1 MQWEYRKINMNELPR
16 KTDDIDLL
24 EDAGADGWEL
34 VAINS
39 LNIAYLKIA
48 YLKIAYRK
56 RPLAPGALPG
66 ARRKS
71 EDHQNQR

>member
-16 KTDDIDLL
+16 KIDDIDLL

-39 LNIAYLKIA
+39 LNIAYLK
-48 YLKIAYRK
+48 
-56 RPLAPGALPG
+56 RPLAPSALP
-66 ARRKS
+66 AAPRKS
-71 EDHQNQR
+71 QDQQNQR